1 MQRKPLKLESSSFH
15 VLGIVRFYAFRNGV
29 TNVFDVPFAE
39 ADKRRRELAQEG
51 WQITHHHQ
59 L

>member
-1 MQRKPLKLESSSFH
+1 M
-15 VLGIVRFYAFRNGV
+15 LGIVRFYAFRNGV